1 MQPTWGVYLV
11 RILLLLIGQLSGQQT
26 FASHWLEEF
35 SNSTPACLIIDQS
48 YADGHQQHAS

>member
-1 MQPTWGVYLV
+1 MGVYLV
-11 RILLLLIGQLSGQQT
+11 RILLLLIGKWPGQQT
-26 FASHWLEEF
+26 LASHWLEEF